1 MGDFPRGRHP
11 VCIVFLT
18 TIIFSPANSVEHH
31 HDDRARS
38 KLIIGCG
45 VAGKILAWTLA
56 PQGQKTVVVERS
68 LIGGSCVNVACL
80 PSKNVIY
87 SAKAVVQTA
96 ILGGMPYTALRG
108 AIFTHPTMAEG

>member
-1 MGDFPRGRHP
+1 MPIARWSRQQRVSLGQY
-11 VCIVFLT
+11 
-18 TIIFSPANSVEHH
+18 SPELIMAVEHFQN
-31 HDDRARS
+31 
-38 KLIIGCG
+38 LVIGCG
-45 VAGKILAWTLA
+45 VAGRILAWTLA
-56 PQGQKTVVVERS
+56 KQGQKTVVVERS
-68 LIGGSCVNVACL
+68 MIGGSCVNVACL